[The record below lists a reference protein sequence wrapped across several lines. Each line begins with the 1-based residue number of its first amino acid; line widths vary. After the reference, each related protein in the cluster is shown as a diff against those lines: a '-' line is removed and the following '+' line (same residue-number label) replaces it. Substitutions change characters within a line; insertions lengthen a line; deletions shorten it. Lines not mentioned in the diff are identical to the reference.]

1 MKVII
6 AGGRD
11 FNDIHKVIER
21 VDHHLSKCKHLDIEI
36 VSGTASGAD
45 KMGEEYADLRD
56 YKVAQ
61 FKPDWDKYGKGAGYK
76 RNAEMA
82 DYADA
87 LIAFWDGKSRGTMH
101 MINIAKKKGLQ
112 VKVVEYIPTT
122 K

>member
-1 MKVII
+1 MKIII

-11 FNDIHKVIER
+11 FNDIHKVMES

-36 VSGTASGAD
+36 VSGTANGAD
-45 KMGEEYADLRD
+45 KLGEEYAELRD

-76 RNAEMA
+76 RNVEMA

-87 LIAFWDGKSRGTMH
+87 LVAFWDGKSKGTMH
-101 MINIAKKKGLQ
+101 MINIAKKKGIQ
-112 VKVVEYIPTT
+112 VKIIKY
-122 K
+122 